1 MTATLLVADDHV
13 VTIHYTLRDIE
24 GSVRD
29 SSSGGDPLPYLH
41 GHGNIVPGLEA
52 ALAGKAIG
60 DKVEGLHVPPE
71 QGYGLHDE
79 NLDLAIPLTSFPD
92 EMRDQLEVGVQ
103 FVAEHPENDEQTVL
117 YTVLGQDQDDDD
129 GSPVIL
135 VTGNHPLA
143 GDVLVFDV
151 EIVGIRAATADEIEH
166 GHSHGEGGHHH

>member
-1 MTATLLVADDHV
+1 MTAPILVADDHV
-13 VTIHYTLRDIE
+13 VTIHYTLRDVE

-29 SSSGGDPLPYLH
+29 SSAGSDPLPYLH

-52 ALAGKAIG
+52 ALAGKTIG
-60 DKVEGLHVPPE
+60 DKIEGLHVPPE

-79 NLDLAIPLTSFPD
+79 NLDLAIPAASFPD
-92 EMRDQLEVGVQ
+92 EMRDQLDVGIQ

-117 YTVLGQDQDDDD
+117 YTVLGHDEDDD
-129 GSPVIL
+129 GPVVL
-135 VTGNHPLA
+135 VSGNHPLA

-151 EIVGIRAATADEIEH
+151 EIIGIRPATADELEH